1 MNAIP
6 EYKVHPEFSDV
17 YIAETK
23 ASFADGYDPIFD
35 SDLASLSLRSLV
47 SVSRSQTIV
56 SKIDGTGRFRIFF
69 DFGARWS
76 KVDNDSEPEPEPEP
90 QVTVDSNEDDALIV
104 IECGIVAEFLLSKRY
119 EQTDLDNFALSEA
132 VNYVIPYWKNY
143 LISQCGLMR
152 LQDLVLPDGDNK

>member
-6 EYKVHPEFSDV
+6 EDKVHLEFSDV
-17 YIAETK
+17 YITETR
-23 ASFADGYDPIFD
+23 AFFADGYDPTFD
-35 SDLASLSLRSLV
+35 SDQVSLSLRSLV

-56 SKIDGTGRFRIFF
+56 SKTDGTGRFRVFF

-76 KVDNDSEPEPEPEP
+76 KIENDNSTEPES
-90 QVTVDSNEDDALIV
+90 QTSVDPNDDDALIV
-104 IECGIVAEFLLSKRY
+104 IQCGIVAEFLLSKRY

-132 VNYVIPYWKNY
+132 VNYVIPYWKNH

-152 LQDLVLPDGDNK
+152 LQDLVLPDGDNN

>member
-1 MNAIP
+1 MNVIP
-6 EYKVHPEFSDV
+6 EDKVNPEFSDV

-23 ASFADGYDPIFD
+23 AFFADGYDPIFD
-35 SDLASLSLRSLV
+35 SGLASLSLRNVV

-56 SKIDGTGRFRIFF
+56 SKNDGTGRFRIFF
-69 DFGARWS
+69 DFAAKWL
-76 KVDNDSEPEPEPEP
+76 KVDNYAEPEP
-90 QVTVDSNEDDALIV
+90 QATVGSNDDNALIV

-119 EQTDLDNFALSEA
+119 EQTDLDNFALDEA

-152 LQDLVLPDGDNK
+152 LQDLVLPDGDNN